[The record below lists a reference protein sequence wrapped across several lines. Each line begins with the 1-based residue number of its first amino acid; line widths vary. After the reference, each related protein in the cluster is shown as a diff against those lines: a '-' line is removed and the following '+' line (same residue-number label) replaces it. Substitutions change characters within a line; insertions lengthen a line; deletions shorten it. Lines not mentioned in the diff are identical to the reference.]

1 MRRSE
6 ILKLGWTD
14 IDFTNGFAFRYDT
27 KNGEDRK
34 ALCETTV
41 PQVHEK
47 VFPITANCLRL
58 GHAQKQR

>member
-14 IDFTNGFAFRYDT
+14 IDFTNGFAFLYDT

-34 ALCETTV
+34 VPLTKRCET
-41 PQVHEK
+41 PSEG
-47 VFPITANCLRL
+47 AS
-58 GHAQKQR
+58 GS